1 MAGSDIERRPW
12 SRWDRAG
19 AGCGAA
25 YVLLVGFGNDMA
37 TTSGNDPHPS
47 GQADLAAFSAVPTA
61 VERVGFAMEIV
72 GMLTFVFFLG
82 WFVSFLRG
90 RGGAAWLGT
99 AAGIAGG
106 VTLAVKLASVMPM
119 TAGMLDHD
127 ELSATQARLLTD
139 MNGAAFVVTFL
150 TFGTF
155 LLASGLAIL
164 AGGALGRVAGW
175 SAVLIGGACVTVT
188 TLSGIDPV
196 ATNPVPFLLGLLWVL
211 ATGIRLAVRPPRH
224 APVPP
229 GEVAVPSA
237 LATSS

>member
-1 MAGSDIERRPW
+1 MAASDIERPW

-25 YVLLVGFGNDMA
+25 YVLLVGFGNEMA
-37 TTSGNDPHPS
+37 TTSGSDPHPS
-47 GQADLAAFSAVPTA
+47 GQAALAAFSAVPTA

-90 RGGAAWLGT
+90 RAGAAWLGT

-119 TAGMLDHD
+119 TAGMLDHH

-196 ATNPVPFLLGLLWVL
+196 TTNPVPFLLGRLWVL
-211 ATGIRLAVRPPRH
+211 APGIRLAVRPPRH
-224 APVPP
+224 APVSP
-229 GEVAVPSA
+229 GQAAVPSA

>member
-1 MAGSDIERRPW
+1 VLSVAGPALLLTSLLW
-12 SRWDRAG
+12 G
-19 AGCGAA
+19 AS
-25 YVLLVGFGNDMA
+25 L
-37 TTSGNDPHPS
+37 
-47 GQADLAAFSAVPTA
+47 DL
-61 VERVGFAMEIV
+61 
-72 GMLTFVFFLG
+72 
-82 WFVSFLRG
+82 
-90 RGGAAWLGT
+90 
-99 AAGIAGG
+99 
-106 VTLAVKLASVMPM
+106 

-196 ATNPVPFLLGLLWVL
+196 TTNPVPFLLGLLWVL

-224 APVPP
+224 APVSP
-229 GEVAVPSA
+229 GEAAVPSA

>member
-1 MAGSDIERRPW
+1 M
-12 SRWDRAG
+12 
-19 AGCGAA
+19 
-25 YVLLVGFGNDMA
+25 LLVGVGNQIA
-37 TTSGNDPHPS
+37 TPSGSDPHPS
-47 GQADLAAFSAVPTA
+47 GEADLAAFSAVPTT
-61 VERVGFAMEIV
+61 VERVGFAMELV

-90 RGGAAWLGT
+90 RGGAPAWLGT

-155 LLASGLAIL
+155 LLAGGLAIL

-175 SAVLIGGACVTVT
+175 SAVVIGGGCVALTA
-188 TLSGIDPV
+188 LSGVDPV

-211 ATGIRLAVRPPRH
+211 VTGIRLAVRPPRP
-224 APVPP
+224 AMVPF
-229 GEVAVPSA
+229 GEVAAPSA
-237 LATSS
+237 LAPTV